1 MWIVAIPRSFRCKAI
16 LFDLDGVLV
25 DSTECVERTWRG
37 WATRHSLDPDTVISL
52 AHGRPTRETVRL
64 VAPELGVEAEA
75 ALLEAGEAMASE
87 GIYKIPGAREILES
101 LPKGS
106 WAVVTSG
113 TRAIA
118 EFRLKLTGLPIPPV
132 LICADEIERGKPD
145 PQGYLTAAARL
156 HRSADECVV
165 IEDAPLGIAAARAA
179 RMRVIAIAATYARDR
194 LASADAV
201 VETLA
206 DLTIRSDAD
215 GVQIDIR

>member
-1 MWIVAIPRSFRCKAI
+1 MAIPRSFRFKAI

-37 WATRHSLDPDTVISL
+37 WATRNSLDPNRVISL
-52 AHGRPTRETVRL
+52 AHGRPTRATVRL
-64 VAPELGVEAEA
+64 VAPHLNVEAEA
-75 ALLEAGEAMASE
+75 ELLEAGEAMASD
-87 GIYKIPGAREILES
+87 GIYEIPGAREILES
-101 LPKGS
+101 LPAGS

-145 PQGYLTAAARL
+145 PQGYLTAAAKL
-156 HRSADECVV
+156 HYAAEDCVV
-165 IEDAPLGIAAARAA
+165 IEDAPLGIEAARAA
-179 RMRVIAIAATYARDR
+179 KMRVLAIAATYPRDR

-206 DLTIRSDAD
+206 DLTFKPAATGI
-215 GVQIDIR
+215 QIDIP

>member
-1 MWIVAIPRSFRCKAI
+1 MAIPRSFRCKAI

-206 DLTIRSDAD
+206 DLTIRSDAH

>member
-1 MWIVAIPRSFRCKAI
+1 MAIPRSFRCQAI

-64 VAPELGVEAEA
+64 VAPQLGVEAEA

-87 GIYKIPGAREILES
+87 GIYEIPGAREMLES
-101 LPKGS
+101 LPAAS

-118 EFRLKLTGLPIPPV
+118 EFRLKLTSLPIPPV

-145 PQGYLTAAARL
+145 PEGYLTAAAQL
-156 HRSADECVV
+156 HRSVDECVV
-165 IEDAPLGIAAARAA
+165 IEDAPLGIEAAQAA
-179 RMRVIAIAATYARDR
+179 RMRVIAIAATYPGER

-201 VETLA
+201 VETLT
-206 DLTIRSDAD
+206 DLTINHD
-215 GVQIDIR
+215 GEGIQIDIR

>member
-1 MWIVAIPRSFRCKAI
+1 MAIPRSFRCKAI

-37 WATRHSLDPDTVISL
+37 WATRHSLDPETVISL

-64 VAPELGVEAEA
+64 VAPELDVEAEA
-75 ALLEAGEAMASE
+75 ALLEAGEAMASD

-101 LPKGS
+101 LPAGS

-145 PQGYLTAAARL
+145 PQGYLTAAAQLR
-156 HRSADECVV
+156 RSADECVV
-165 IEDAPLGIAAARAA
+165 IEDAPLGIQAAQAA
-179 RMRVIAIAATYARDR
+179 RMRVIAIAATYPRER

-201 VETLA
+201 VERLA
-206 DLTIRSDAD
+206 DLTINHDAD
-215 GVQIDIR
+215 GIQIDIR

>member
-1 MWIVAIPRSFRCKAI
+1 MTTARSFRCQAI

-37 WATRHSLDPDTVISL
+37 WATHHSLDPNRVISL
-52 AHGRPTRETVRL
+52 AHGRPTRATVRL
-64 VAPELGVEAEA
+64 VAPHLDVEAEA
-75 ALLEAGEAMASE
+75 ALLEAGEAMASD
-87 GIYKIPGAREILES
+87 GIYKIPGAREVLEG
-101 LPKGS
+101 LPASS

-118 EFRLKLTGLPIPPV
+118 EFRLRLTGLPIPPV

-145 PQGYLTAAARL
+145 PQGYQTAAARL

-165 IEDAPLGIAAARAA
+165 IEDAPLGIEAARAA
-179 RMRVIAIAATYARDR
+179 KMRVIAIAATYPRAR

-206 DLTIRSDAD
+206 DLTIKPDAD
-215 GVQIDIR
+215 AIQIDIR

>member
-1 MWIVAIPRSFRCKAI
+1 VAIPRSFRCKAI

-145 PQGYLTAAARL
+145 PQGYLTAAAQL
-156 HRSADECVV
+156 NRSADECVV
-165 IEDAPLGIAAARAA
+165 FEDAPLGIEAARAA

-215 GVQIDIR
+215 GVQIDI

>member
-1 MWIVAIPRSFRCKAI
+1 MAIPRSFRCKAI

-64 VAPELGVEAEA
+64 VAPDLGVEAEA

-87 GIYKIPGAREILES
+87 GIYKIQGAREILES

-165 IEDAPLGIAAARAA
+165 IEDAPLGIEAAQAA

>member
-1 MWIVAIPRSFRCKAI
+1 MAIPRSFRCKAI

-75 ALLEAGEAMASE
+75 ALLEAGEAMASD
-87 GIYKIPGAREILES
+87 GIYKIPGAREILEG

-165 IEDAPLGIAAARAA
+165 IEDAPLGIQAAQAA

>member
-1 MWIVAIPRSFRCKAI
+1 VAIPRSFRCKAI

-37 WATRHSLDPDTVISL
+37 WATRHSLDPETVISL

-64 VAPELGVEAEA
+64 VAPELNVEAEA
-75 ALLEAGEAMASE
+75 ALLEAGEAMASD

-101 LPKGS
+101 LPAGS

-145 PQGYLTAAARL
+145 PQGYLTAAAQL

-165 IEDAPLGIAAARAA
+165 IEDAPLGIQAAQAA
-179 RMRVIAIAATYARDR
+179 RMRVIAIAATYPRER

-201 VETLA
+201 VERLA
-206 DLTIRSDAD
+206 DLTINHDPD
-215 GVQIDIR
+215 GIQIDIP

>member
-1 MWIVAIPRSFRCKAI
+1 MAIPRSFRCKAI

-75 ALLEAGEAMASE
+75 ALLEAGEAMASD
-87 GIYKIPGAREILES
+87 GIYKIPGAREILEG

-132 LICADEIERGKPD
+132 LICADEIGRGKPD

-165 IEDAPLGIAAARAA
+165 IEDAPLGIQAAQAA

-206 DLTIRSDAD
+206 DLTIRSDVD

>member
-1 MWIVAIPRSFRCKAI
+1 M
-16 LFDLDGVLV
+16 
-25 DSTECVERTWRG
+25 
-37 WATRHSLDPDTVISL
+37 
-52 AHGRPTRETVRL
+52 
-64 VAPELGVEAEA
+64 
-75 ALLEAGEAMASE
+75 
-87 GIYKIPGAREILES
+87 
-101 LPKGS
+101 
-106 WAVVTSG
+106 
-113 TRAIA
+113 
-118 EFRLKLTGLPIPPV
+118 

>member
-1 MWIVAIPRSFRCKAI
+1 VAIPRSFRCKAI

-75 ALLEAGEAMASE
+75 ALLEAGEAMASD
-87 GIYKIPGAREILES
+87 GIYKIPGAREILEG

-132 LICADEIERGKPD
+132 LICADEIGRGKPD

-165 IEDAPLGIAAARAA
+165 IEDAPLGIQAAQAA